1 MGFWTFGSGVN
12 DVKRIIIK
20 NYACRYELVLGSA
33 NKILPEFDGW

>member
-12 DVKRIIIK
+12 DVKRIKK
-20 NYACRYELVLGSA
+20 NHELVLGSA

>member
-12 DVKRIIIK
+12 DVKIIIK

-33 NKILPEFDGW
+33 NKILPKFDGW